1 MKKNINL
8 TLHTRCNTRTRYSA
22 WLAGLFFVA
31 LPAFAQ
37 PSDMELAD
45 PSPAPAEC
53 WSQTTHTHLG
63 WGSTDMRYKRNA
75 VPQLSSSLTLT
86 AWKGERVSAQAV
98 LVCPNAIDRMSF
110 TVTDLTCGK
119 QVIPAS
125 QVKKYFV
132 RYVLCDSLPDRSKE
146 LLLADRLQPATEM
159 TVPASTVRPLWLDIK
174 VPSDQAP
181 GKYKGMVKVKCD
193 NEELELPLT
202 VQVSAR
208 VLPPPSQWAFHLDLW
223 QNPYSV
229 ARFFGVP
236 LWSKEHFDLM
246 RPTMELLANAGEKVI
261 TASIIQHPWNSQTED
276 PFESMIGKFKRIDG
290 TWHYDYTV
298 FDRWV
303 EFMMDCG
310 IKEQIDC
317 YTLLP
322 WHLTFEYFSEAENC
336 THQVKLEPG
345 TAAYEGYLLP
355 FLKDFAAHLKQ
366 KGWFEKTCIAMD
378 ERPKE
383 LLEPAYAVLAK
394 SGTGFK
400 VEGAIN
406 YFGPEV
412 AERMYDV
419 SFAYEQPL
427 LEPQQLADHLAQ
439 DKRVT
444 FYTCCGPDRPN
455 TFVCSPPAES
465 TFLGWHAAAAG
476 YSGYLRWAYNSWVK
490 NPWQDARFRSWLAG
504 DCFLVYP
511 DGSSIRM
518 ERLVEG
524 IQDYEKIRI
533 LRSELKGKKLERLNS
548 MLEPFA
554 TCQVDASANV
564 EEMVRQAK
572 ATLRSLE

>member
-1 MKKNINL
+1 
-8 TLHTRCNTRTRYSA
+8 
-22 WLAGLFFVA
+22 
-31 LPAFAQ
+31 
-37 PSDMELAD
+37 
-45 PSPAPAEC
+45 
-53 WSQTTHTHLG
+53 
-63 WGSTDMRYKRNA
+63 
-75 VPQLSSSLTLT
+75 
-86 AWKGERVSAQAV
+86 
-98 LVCPNAIDRMSF
+98 
-110 TVTDLTCGK
+110 
-119 QVIPAS
+119 
-125 QVKKYFV
+125 
-132 RYVLCDSLPDRSKE
+132 
-146 LLLADRLQPATEM
+146 M

-181 GKYKGMVKVKCD
+181 GKYKGVVKVKCD